1 MAAPARQAAN
11 PCSIISGGCSGRL
24 GFASLPCWAP
34 VKAHVIITLP
44 IYDSLLIL
52 LIRDQHELNPK
63 SQISNFKFQITNKSQ
78 ITKLKSETNL

>member
-44 IYDSLLIL
+44 IFHHPMIEAKTQASKNIL
-52 LIRDQHELNPK
+52 YFN
-63 SQISNFKFQITNKSQ
+63 
-78 ITKLKSETNL
+78 